1 MDVSFPEWDGI
12 SARMERIHVVKKIF
26 ALLCCCLAVVLAAA
40 EKVAVVADKNEAK
53 CGEKITFTVKVSGDK
68 AAKRTVNIELMGN
81 SKIRGK
87 RKVVTDAEGVAK
99 IEVVSNHPGSVCC
112 LAQIKVD
119 KKWQKAYAG
128 VAIDKEK
135 VVPGRPAPADFNEFW
150 AKIKKELDARPMD
163 AVLMPL
169 KVNRTGVKAYKVI
182 LPMGGDGKDAYAKF
196 SVPAG
201 AKAKSLPAFLLVHG
215 AGTGEVPVMDNMA
228 LRYGGMLFLT
238 LSPMPADG
246 RGNVYPARTGRFTG
260 YRHWNADDRDKIYF
274 KEMFCRVYRGLQF
287 LKSRPE
293 WNGKILIVSG
303 TSQGGGQALAA
314 GGLDP
319 QVTLVTAH
327 VPAICNHGGFAAGG
341 DSGWPHY
348 QNTPA
353 YRKDPEAVLKAS
365 AYIDGVNFA
374 RNIKARVLITTG
386 FIDRT
391 CPPESVFAA
400 FNVIPS
406 ARKELFCTPGANHRV
421 PDVARDA
428 AAKVWADHIKTG
440 Q

>member
-1 MDVSFPEWDGI
+1 MKK
-12 SARMERIHVVKKIF
+12 AVV
-26 ALLCCCLAVVLAAA
+26 LLCCCLAVVLTAA
-40 EKVAVVADKNEAK
+40 EKIAVVADQNEAK
-53 CGEKITFTVKVSGDK
+53 CGEKITFTVKVSGDNV
-68 AAKRTVNIELMGN
+68 AKKSVHIELMGN
-81 SKIRGK
+81 KAIRGK
-87 RKVVTDAEGVAK
+87 KKVVTDAAGTAK

-112 LAQIKVD
+112 LAQINVD
-119 KKWQKAYAG
+119 KKWQRAYAG

-163 AVLMPL
+163 AVLTPL
-169 KVNRTGVKAYKVI
+169 QVKNRGVKAYKVI
-182 LPMGGDGKDAYAKF
+182 FPMGGDGKDGYAKF
-196 SVPAG
+196 SIPAG

-215 AGTGEVPVMDNMA
+215 AGTAEVPVMDNMA
-228 LRYGGMLFLT
+228 LRFGGMMFLT
-238 LSPMPADG
+238 LSPMPADSKG
-246 RGNVYPARTGRFTG
+246 VVYPARTGRFTG

-274 KEMFCRVYRGLQF
+274 KEMFQRVYRGLQF

-314 GGLDP
+314 GGLEP
-319 QVTLVTAH
+319 RVTLVTAH

-348 QNTPA
+348 QTIPA
-353 YRKDPEAVLKAS
+353 YRKNPEAVLKAS

-374 RNIKARVLITTG
+374 RNIKNARVLITTG

-391 CPPESVFAA
+391 CPSESVFAA
-400 FNVIPS
+400 FNTVPS
-406 ARKELFCTPGANHRV
+406 ANKKLLCTPEANHRV
-421 PDVARDA
+421 PAIIHSTALKAV
-428 AAKVWADHIKTG
+428 ADHIKTG
-440 Q
+440 K